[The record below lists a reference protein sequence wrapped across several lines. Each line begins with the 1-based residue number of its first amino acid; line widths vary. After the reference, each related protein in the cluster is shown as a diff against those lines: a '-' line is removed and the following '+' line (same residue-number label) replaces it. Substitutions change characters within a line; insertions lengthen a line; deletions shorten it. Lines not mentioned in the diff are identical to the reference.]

1 MAVLHVKTP
10 TGVEKA
16 YDLDHIVDIDPID
29 DADIQ
34 EKWDN
39 IDPDTS
45 IFTYAPLESPTFT
58 GEPKAPTPNQNDS
71 STKVATTA
79 FCKELVREHGGMPI
93 GHEYFSMNPN
103 IPEGSL
109 PLFGGEYSRETYSD
123 LWAWVQTQTGYCK
136 TEAEWLAL
144 SAAHN
149 GNVPFYSDGDGST
162 TFRVPSLQCW
172 VKGAN
177 GDITEVG
184 SYLEAGLPNIT
195 GTIGKFDVYGYGLA
209 GIRALSG
216 AFNINTTENQT
227 VRVTTTSQT
236 HTETTIAGFDASRS
250 SSIYG
255 NSNTVQ
261 PESIVGLWLVRA
273 YGAIVDIGQI
283 DEKQYIDEK
292 FAQSKAYTDSHISVA
307 GCIQAYAGNTLPNGW
322 LLCDGSAVSRTDYVD
337 LFNAIGTLY
346 GDGDGSTTFNLPN
359 LTDKVIWGNATSGT
373 VKDAGLPNITGDV
386 WTSVASFARVVQK
399 VGGGVFDDSGN
410 TNISV
415 SDDRTAGNGNGS
427 YYTINFNASK
437 SNAIYGNSTTVQPPA
452 LTMRYIIKY

>member
-16 YDLDHIVDIDPID
+16 YDLDHIVDIDPIAD
-29 DADIQ
+29 EDIQ

-79 FCKELVREHGGMPI
+79 FCKELVRDHGGMPI

-136 TEAEWLAL
+136 TEAEWQTL
-144 SAAHN
+144 STANN

-172 VKGAN
+172 IKGAN

-195 GTIGKFDVYGYGLA
+195 GGAYVDPTNDSSCPVKGYNGAITKIGNG
-209 GIRALSG
+209 
-216 AFNINTTENQT
+216 T
-227 VRVTTTSQT
+227 VRIFTYSGTITSDF
-236 HTETTIAGFDASRS
+236 GMKLDASLS
-250 SSIYG
+250 NSIYG
-255 NSNTVQ
+255 NSDTVQ

-322 LLCDGSAVSRTDYVD
+322 LLCDGSAVSRTDYAD
-337 LFNAIGTLY
+337 LFTAIGTLY
-346 GDGDGSTTFNLPN
+346 GAGDGSTTFNLPN
-359 LTDKVIWGNATSGT
+359 LTDRVIWGNTTSGT
-373 VKDAGLPNITGDV
+373 VKDAGLPNITGEMYDNYGGPNGGA
-386 WTSVASFARVVQK
+386 ASYSALTWETGPMNGIRTDDIYGGSRFGT
-399 VGGGVFDDSGN
+399 VG
-410 TNISV
+410 
-415 SDDRTAGNGNGS
+415 
-427 YYTINFNASK
+427 FNASRI
-437 SNAIYGNSTTVQPPA
+437 NTIYGNSTTVQPPA